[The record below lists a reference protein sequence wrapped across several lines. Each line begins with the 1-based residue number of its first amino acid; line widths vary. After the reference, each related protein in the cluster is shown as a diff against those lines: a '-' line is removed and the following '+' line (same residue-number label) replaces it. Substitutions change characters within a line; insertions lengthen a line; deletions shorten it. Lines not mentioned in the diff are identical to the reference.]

1 MLVHVIGSMRH
12 FEDDEHLM
20 QVILKTLEKN
30 HVRVAQDWIS
40 SVSSRRTR
48 NGLKNEEEL
57 DWSEIVETN
66 VRVLGEID
74 LLIVEGSRFNYSQG
88 YQTALALEYGKPV
101 LNLYRED
108 LPEYKEWPDKLF
120 VSGISNPLF
129 TSKPYKNEADL
140 ERIVT
145 QFIADHSKKTRELDV
160 QLVLDGNSFEKLDRL
175 SRSEGKSKTALIKE
189 ILTRN
194 LD

>member
-1 MLVHVIGSMRH
+1 MRFHLIGSLRNFQDDIHTLRAIANILHKNGH
-12 FEDDEHLM
+12 FVEHYWFEG
-20 QVILKTLEKN
+20 VYDRKSRATTKE
-30 HVRVAQDWIS
+30 S
-40 SVSSRRTR
+40 S
-48 NGLKNEEEL
+48 L
-57 DWSEIVETN
+57 DWPEIVETN
-66 VRVLGEID
+66 LRACIESD
-74 LLIVEGSRFNYSQG
+74 ALIIEGSRFNYSQG